1 MKKIFY
7 IIASAIVALGA
18 VACQNDIEEGIK
30 PENKGEGLSF
40 TAEIA
45 DITRI
50 AVLDSDDAN
59 YDKKLVWEGGET
71 IVVNGDEDK
80 TFNFTNTEEN
90 PYLFS
95 CAEEGVETLKNGTR
109 TLTFKQEGNHEAGP
123 AKTII
128 LGGGIDFTQENPK
141 AQISL
146 VGGGL
151 IFHFNCTEE
160 TVLKWYCP
168 TEEDCGYFDGSEA
181 EKTFAAGEHYISV
194 EGGSNDDVTR
204 QMTLEA
210 WIGGVKIKT
219 ITRIFNDGKIYNL
232 GEIKPE
238 VCDFTI
244 VGGHQGWDTANG
256 DAMYKIADSNTYM
269 RANVTLTDAGF
280 KFYNATTE
288 IITVEH
294 PAVTTGEEGD
304 WYLQPNANWKKDGAR
319 FAIYFFDDSKGYK
332 DWVSMKDDNGD
343 GIYVANNPD
352 TGLTYQKMIFCRMN
366 PANPTNDWTNK
377 WNQTGDLVIA
387 EAGSNNCYAV
397 KEGTWDNG
405 DKSCWKVHTPEIKD
419 AWTEEVEQV
428 TEYWFGMGEG
438 FDITN
443 WVDGWTNNYGGD
455 NIVVADT
462 AKTYDIYF
470 YHETMQDWGGFGF
483 SYVVLEHGSAAPAL
497 K

>member
-30 PENKGEGLSF
+30 GEGVSFYADVDNLSR
-40 TAEIA
+40 I
-45 DITRI
+45 DIG
-50 AVLDSDDAN
+50 
-59 YDKKLVWEGGET
+59 DKVDGKGYPVIW
-71 IVVNGDEDK
+71 
-80 TFNFTNTEEN
+80 EEN
-90 PYLFS
+90 DRLDVSTDEEEYYFYYDGEKFT
-95 CAEEGVETLKNGTR
+95 CTEEGVTNLIGKKVTVNYYSDIYGYNSTMGKKGIWLSTYSIEFAN
-109 TLTFKQEGNHEAGP
+109 NM
-123 AKTII
+123 TIK
-128 LGGGIDFTQENPK
+128 LELNC
-141 AQISL
+141 A
-146 VGGGL
+146 
-151 IFHFNCTEE
+151 IFHFNSD
-160 TVLKWYCP
+160 K
-168 TEEDCGYFDGSEA
+168 
-181 EKTFAAGEHYISV
+181 
-194 EGGSNDDVTR
+194 DVTLTMKSTTPKSPVFVNESNE
-204 QMTLEA
+204 QVESITLSKGNDIWVPF
-210 WIGGVKIKT
+210 WIQSTVSEEYTLTATIDGVTIKT
-219 ITRIFNDGKIYNL
+219 TTRDFSNGKIYNL
-232 GEIKPE
+232 GVIEPE

-256 DAMYKIADSNTYM
+256 DAMYKIAGSNTYM

-288 IITVEH
+288 TITVEH

-319 FAIYFFDDSKGYK
+319 FAIYFFDDTKGYK

-352 TGLTYQKMIFCRMN
+352 KGLTYEKMIFCRMN
-366 PANPTNDWTNK
+366 PANATNDWSNK
-377 WNQTGDLVIA
+377 WNQTADLVIA
-387 EAGSNNCYAV
+387 DAGSNNCYAV

-405 DKSCWKVHTPEIKD
+405 GGTWKVHTPEIKD
-419 AWTEEVEQV
+419 AWTEEVEQE
-428 TEYWFGMGEG
+428 TQYWFGMGEG

-455 NIVVADT
+455 NITVADT

-483 SYVVLEHGSAAPAL
+483 SYVVLEHGSETPEL